1 MELIFSAALCSVLV
15 SILLKFSKQKGFDAL
30 QMIAWNYVIASS
42 LSYLWF
48 KPDLAHISISQTP
61 WWLIIVLGM
70 VLPSIFL
77 CLANS
82 LQTAGILKTEIAQ
95 RLSVVLSLL
104 GAYFLFQEQFN
115 QLKLLGIGLGIIA
128 VLCIIISQKSFAQQ
142 GSDSVLSQK
151 GVLYLLSVW
160 IGYAV
165 VDILLKY
172 TTSLG
177 LQFPVTL
184 TLMFLCSFIFS
195 IIYLLIR
202 KAQWHGKNIIAGVA
216 LGLLN
221 FANIALYVKAHIL
234 LKNSPAIVFAGMNI
248 LVVLFGVIAGLL
260 IFKEKLK
267 VIAAVGLVLGLGGVV
282 CLGLAI

>member
-15 SILLKFSKQKGFDAL
+15 SILLKFAKNKGFDAL
-30 QMIAWNYVIASS
+30 QMIAWNYAIASI

-48 KPDLAHISISQTP
+48 KPDLAHISVSATP

-77 CLANS
+77 CLAKS

-104 GAYFLFQEQFN
+104 AAYFLFQEQFS
-115 QLKLLGIGLGIIA
+115 QLKMAGVTLGITA
-128 VLCIIISQKSFAQQ
+128 VLCLIFSQA
-142 GSDSVLSQK
+142 GSSNTHLNRK
-151 GVLYLLSVW
+151 GMLFLLSVW
-160 IGYAV
+160 VGYAI

-177 LQFPVTL
+177 LQFPVIL
-184 TLMFLCSFIFS
+184 TLMFICAFILS
-195 IIYLLIR
+195 IVYLLIQ
-202 KAQWHGKNIIAGVA
+202 KAQWNIKNMIAGLL

-234 LKNSPAIVFAGMNI
+234 LKDSPAIVFAGMNI
-248 LVVLFGVIAGLL
+248 LVVLFGVLTGLF

-267 VIAAVGLVLGLGGVV
+267 KMTTLGLVLGLAGVV
-282 CLGLAI
+282 CLALAI

>member
-15 SILLKFSKQKGFDAL
+15 SILLKFAKNKGFDAL
-30 QMIAWNYVIASS
+30 QMIAWNYAIASI

-48 KPDLAHISISQTP
+48 KPDLAHISVSATP

-77 CLANS
+77 CLAKS

-104 GAYFLFQEQFN
+104 AAYFLFQEQFS
-115 QLKLLGIGLGIIA
+115 QLKMAGVTLGIIA
-128 VLCIIISQKSFAQQ
+128 VLCLIFSQSGASKTTLNRNGMFF
-142 GSDSVLSQK
+142 
-151 GVLYLLSVW
+151 LLSVW
-160 IGYAV
+160 IGYAI

-177 LQFPVTL
+177 LQFPVIL
-184 TLMFLCSFIFS
+184 TLMFICAFILS
-195 IIYLLIR
+195 IVYLLIQ
-202 KAQWHGKNIIAGVA
+202 KAQWSIKNIIAGLL

-234 LKNSPAIVFAGMNI
+234 LKDSPAIVFAGMNI
-248 LVVLFGVIAGLL
+248 LVVLFGVIAGLF
-260 IFKEKLK
+260 IFKEKLNNMT
-267 VIAAVGLVLGLGGVV
+267 VLGLVLGLTGVM
-282 CLGLAI
+282 CLALAI

>member
-15 SILLKFSKQKGFDAL
+15 SILLKFAKNKGFDAL
-30 QMIAWNYVIASS
+30 QMIAWNYAIASI

-48 KPDLAHISISQTP
+48 KPDLAHISVSATP

-77 CLANS
+77 CLAKS

-104 GAYFLFQEQFN
+104 AAYFLFQEQFS
-115 QLKLLGIGLGIIA
+115 QLKMAGVTLGITA
-128 VLCIIISQKSFAQQ
+128 VLCLIFSQA
-142 GSDSVLSQK
+142 GSSNTNLNRK
-151 GVLYLLSVW
+151 GMLFLLSVW
-160 IGYAV
+160 VGYAI

-177 LQFPVTL
+177 LQFPVIL
-184 TLMFLCSFIFS
+184 TLMFICAFILS
-195 IIYLLIR
+195 IVYLFIQ
-202 KAQWHGKNIIAGVA
+202 KTQWKIKNVIAGLL

-234 LKNSPAIVFAGMNI
+234 LKDSPAIVFAGMNI
-248 LVVLFGVIAGLL
+248 LVVLFGVLAGLF

-267 VIAAVGLVLGLGGVV
+267 KMTTLGLVLGLAGVV
-282 CLGLAI
+282 CLALAI

>member
-15 SILLKFSKQKGFDAL
+15 SILLKFAKNKGFDAL
-30 QMIAWNYVIASS
+30 QMIAWNYAIASI

-48 KPDLAHISISQTP
+48 KPDLAHISVSATP

-77 CLANS
+77 CLAKS

-104 GAYFLFQEQFN
+104 AAYFLFQEQFS
-115 QLKLLGIGLGIIA
+115 QLKMAGVTLGITA
-128 VLCIIISQKSFAQQ
+128 VLCLIFSQA
-142 GSDSVLSQK
+142 GSSNTNLNRK
-151 GVLYLLSVW
+151 GMLFLLSVW
-160 IGYAV
+160 VGYAI

-177 LQFPVTL
+177 LQFPVIL
-184 TLMFLCSFIFS
+184 TLMFICAFILS
-195 IIYLLIR
+195 IVYLFIQ
-202 KAQWHGKNIIAGVA
+202 KTQWKIKNVIAGLL

-234 LKNSPAIVFAGMNI
+234 LKDSPAIVFAGMNI
-248 LVVLFGVIAGLL
+248 LVVLFGVLAGLF
-260 IFKEKLK
+260 IFKEKLNNMT
-267 VIAAVGLVLGLGGVV
+267 VLGLVLGLAGVM
-282 CLGLAI
+282 CLALAI

>member
-15 SILLKFSKQKGFDAL
+15 SILLKFAKNKGFDAL
-30 QMIAWNYVIASS
+30 QMIAWNYAIASI

-48 KPDLAHISISQTP
+48 KPDLVHISVSATP

-77 CLANS
+77 CLAKS

-104 GAYFLFQEQFN
+104 DAYFLFQEQFS
-115 QLKLLGIGLGIIA
+115 QLKIIGVVLGITA
-128 VLCIIISQKSFAQQ
+128 VLCLIFSQSGASKTTLNRNGMFF
-142 GSDSVLSQK
+142 
-151 GVLYLLSVW
+151 LLSVW
-160 IGYAV
+160 IGYAI

-177 LQFPVTL
+177 LQFPVIL
-184 TLMFLCSFIFS
+184 TLMFICAFILS
-195 IIYLLIR
+195 IVYLLIQ
-202 KAQWHGKNIIAGVA
+202 KAQWKIKNIVAGLL
-216 LGLLN
+216 LGFLN

-234 LKNSPAIVFAGMNI
+234 LKDSPAIVFAGMNI
-248 LVVLFGVIAGLL
+248 LVVLFGVIAGLF
-260 IFKEKLK
+260 IFKEKLNNIT
-267 VIAAVGLVLGLGGVV
+267 VLGLVLGLAGVM
-282 CLGLAI
+282 CLALAI

>member
-15 SILLKFSKQKGFDAL
+15 SILLKFAKNKGFDAL
-30 QMIAWNYVIASS
+30 QMIAWNYAIASI

-48 KPDLAHISISQTP
+48 KPDLAHISVSATP
-61 WWLIIVLGM
+61 WWLIVVLGM

-77 CLANS
+77 CLAKS

-104 GAYFLFQEQFN
+104 AAYFLFQEQFS
-115 QLKLLGIGLGIIA
+115 QLKIIGVVLGIIA
-128 VLCIIISQKSFAQQ
+128 VLCLIFSQSGASKTTLNRNGMFF
-142 GSDSVLSQK
+142 
-151 GVLYLLSVW
+151 LLSVW
-160 IGYAV
+160 IGYAI

-177 LQFPVTL
+177 LQFPVIL
-184 TLMFLCSFIFS
+184 TLMFICAFILS
-195 IIYLLIR
+195 IVYLLIQ
-202 KAQWHGKNIIAGVA
+202 KAQWSIKNIIAGLL

-234 LKNSPAIVFAGMNI
+234 LKDSPAIVFAGMNI
-248 LVVLFGVIAGLL
+248 LVVLFGVIAGLF
-260 IFKEKLK
+260 IFKEKLNNMT
-267 VIAAVGLVLGLGGVV
+267 VLGLVLGLVGVM
-282 CLGLAI
+282 CLALAI

>member
-15 SILLKFSKQKGFDAL
+15 SILLKFAKQKGFDAL
-30 QMIAWNYVIASS
+30 QMIAWNYAIASIF
-42 LSYLWF
+42 SYLWF
-48 KPDLAHISISQTP
+48 KPDLAHISVSQTP

-77 CLANS
+77 CLAKS
-82 LQTAGILKTEIAQ
+82 LHTAGIVKTEIAQ

-104 GAYFLFQEQFN
+104 AAYFLFQEQFN
-115 QLKLLGIGLGIIA
+115 QLKMLGISLGIIA
-128 VLCIIISQKSFAQQ
+128 VLCIIFSQTSSSHATNTAL
-142 GSDSVLSQK
+142 DQK
-151 GVLYLLSVW
+151 GVMYLLSVW

-184 TLMFLCSFIFS
+184 TLMFFCSFILS
-195 IIYLLIR
+195 IAYLLFR
-202 KAQWHGKNIIAGVA
+202 KADWNIKNIFAGFV

-234 LKNSPAIVFAGMNI
+234 LKDSPAIVFAGMNI
-248 LVVLFGVIAGLL
+248 LVVLFGVIAGLI

-267 VIAAVGLVLGLGGVV
+267 VITALGLVLGLGGVV

>member
-15 SILLKFSKQKGFDAL
+15 SILLKFAKNKGFDAL
-30 QMIAWNYVIASS
+30 QMIAWNYAIASI

-48 KPDLAHISISQTP
+48 KPDLAHISVSATP

-77 CLANS
+77 CLAKS

-104 GAYFLFQEQFN
+104 AAYFLFQEQFS
-115 QLKLLGIGLGIIA
+115 QLKMAGVTLGITA
-128 VLCIIISQKSFAQQ
+128 VLCLIFSQA
-142 GSDSVLSQK
+142 GSSNTHLNRK
-151 GVLYLLSVW
+151 GMLFLLSVW
-160 IGYAV
+160 VGYAI

-177 LQFPVTL
+177 LQFPVIL
-184 TLMFLCSFIFS
+184 TLMFICAFILS
-195 IIYLLIR
+195 IVYLLIQ
-202 KAQWHGKNIIAGVA
+202 KEQWKIKNIIAGLL

-234 LKNSPAIVFAGMNI
+234 LKDSPAIVFAGMNI
-248 LVVLFGVIAGLL
+248 LVVLFGVLAGLF

-267 VIAAVGLVLGLGGVV
+267 KMTTLGLVLGLAGVV
-282 CLGLAI
+282 CLALAI

>member
-15 SILLKFSKQKGFDAL
+15 SILLKFAKNKGFDAL
-30 QMIAWNYVIASS
+30 QMIAWNYAIASI

-48 KPDLAHISISQTP
+48 KPDLAHISLSATP

-77 CLANS
+77 CLAKS

-104 GAYFLFQEQFN
+104 AAYFLFQEQFN
-115 QLKLLGIGLGIIA
+115 QLKIIGVVLGISA
-128 VLCIIISQKSFAQQ
+128 VLCLIFSQSA
-142 GSDSVLSQK
+142 SSNTVLNRK
-151 GVLYLLSVW
+151 GMLFLLSVW
-160 IGYAV
+160 VGYAI

-177 LQFPVTL
+177 LQFPVIL
-184 TLMFLCSFIFS
+184 TLMFICAFIVS
-195 IIYLLIR
+195 IIYLLIQ
-202 KAQWHGKNIIAGVA
+202 KAQWKIKNIVAGLL
-216 LGLLN
+216 LGFLN

-234 LKNSPAIVFAGMNI
+234 LKDSPAIVFAGMNI
-248 LVVLFGVIAGLL
+248 LVVLFGVIAGLF
-260 IFKEKLK
+260 IFKEKLNN
-267 VIAAVGLVLGLGGVV
+267 ITILGLVLGLAGVM
-282 CLGLAI
+282 CLALAI